1 MLGLDQRFSNLI
13 VSVSQQW
20 FSVQDEFG
28 KVRSEMEQMR
38 KELDDTIRRGIESL
52 DTKTDVRE

>member
-1 MLGLDQRFSNLI
+1 VLGLDQRFSNLI

-38 KELDDTIRRGIESL
+38 KELDDTMRRGIESL
-52 DTKTDVRE
+52 DTKTDARE

>member
-1 MLGLDQRFSNLI
+1 VLGLDQRFSNLI

>member
-1 MLGLDQRFSNLI
+1 VLGLDQRFSNLI

-38 KELDDTIRRGIESL
+38 KEVDDTMRRGIESL